1 MRSYIWLL
9 GLLAGSATA
18 EPEWNEQQQ
27 QIVVAM
33 QQLADASDYKSVNT
47 EAYAN
52 MLCDDFSRWTIGSQ
66 AINDKAGWVEGV
78 STWISRG
85 WSVAARTA
93 EILDIEVNGEFAFSR
108 RIVTE
113 AYIGPNQQSAM
124 STSALAETWHKD
136 SSGWKLHRLAV
147 HPLPTPAVK

>member
-1 MRSYIWLL
+1 MRRILWIALC
-9 GLLAGSATA
+9 LAGTVNAA
-18 EPEWNEQQQ
+18 PRWDEQQQ
-27 QIVVAM
+27 QIVHAM
-33 QQLADASDYKSVNT
+33 QQLADASDYKS
-47 EAYAN
+47 ASIDDYASQ
-52 MLCDDFSRWTIGSQ
+52 LCDDFTRWTIGSQ
-66 AINDKAGWVEGV
+66 AVSDKDGWVEGV
-78 STWISRG
+78 SIWIARG

-136 SSGWKLHRLAV
+136 SSGWKLHRLSV